1 MSTTELKILYIVLG
15 MILAFTGIFIL
26 ITCIP
31 GERFNW
37 MFQ

>member
-1 MSTTELKILYIVLG
+1 MSTTELKILYIILG
-15 MILAFTGIFIL
+15 MILAFAGIFIL
-26 ITCIP
+26 LCFIP

>member
-1 MSTTELKILYIVLG
+1 MDTTELKILYIVLG

-26 ITCIP
+26 LSFIP

-37 MFQ
+37 MFE